1 MRDSINID
9 TSDKYCSNFKKEN
22 TEDLSEEQYHCYVF
36 DLTTQFTLCTLLFW
50 SFNFDTAKI

>member
-1 MRDSINID
+1 MRDSIRVD

-36 DLTTQFTLCTLLFW
+36 DLRTQFALCNLPL
-50 SFNFDTAKI
+50 